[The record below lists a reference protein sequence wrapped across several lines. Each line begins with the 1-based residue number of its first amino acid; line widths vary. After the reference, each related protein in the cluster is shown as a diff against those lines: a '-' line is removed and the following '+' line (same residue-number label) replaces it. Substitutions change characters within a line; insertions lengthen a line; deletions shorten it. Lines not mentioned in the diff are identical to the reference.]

1 MARLQLVI
9 GVLAAVLIFITGG
22 NDVARAD
29 PDVVQAGHDLLETD
43 SSDTHIDFSADP
55 LPADFFDPGSDPF
68 DGTVYLEGEPFDS
81 FGGFNGLSPTDTI
94 VERQEDAGD
103 AGFPDTIDIEIV
115 ALELKSAAPIT
126 VTYNGGQNPGDW
138 DVTVSVP
145 EGDLNQETG
154 SMTIRHE
161 DADGGTFDI
170 EALPV
175 RPLLTFTQVTGGSG
189 VIGPLYWPDPPTSS
203 YLVFDAYDEPWCHT
217 ANPLAVPA
225 GQVVIEKSG
234 LTSNFFPGI
243 DCGPPRTKTLVVLDD
258 GSSRLSVRAAENA
271 ALGPVGG
278 IAELADIAGSASV
291 QSVSSGGPSSLAY
304 AAIAGAAAGAL
315 AIVAGGWYARRRLS

>member
-9 GVLAAVLIFITGG
+9 GVLAAVLVFVTGG
-22 NDVARAD
+22 SDVARAD
-29 PDVVQAGHDLLETD
+29 PDTVTAGHDLLETD
-43 SSDTHIDFSADP
+43 SSDTYMDFSANP
-55 LPADFFDPGSDPF
+55 LPADFFGPGSDPF

-94 VERQEDAGD
+94 VERKTDAGTES
-103 AGFPDTIDIEIV
+103 FPDTIDIEIV
-115 ALELKSAAPIT
+115 ALELKSVAPIT

-138 DVTVSVP
+138 DVTASVP

-170 EALPV
+170 DALPV
-175 RPLLTFTQVTGGSG
+175 RPKLTFTQITGGST
-189 VIGPLYWPDPPTSS
+189 VVGPLYWPDPPTSS
-203 YLVFDAYDEPWCHT
+203 YFVFGVSGEDWCHT
-217 ANPLAVPA
+217 ANPLAVPP
-225 GQVVIEKSG
+225 GQVVIEKPG
-234 LTSNFFPGI
+234 LTTNFFPGI
-243 DCGPPRTKTLVVLDD
+243 DCGPPRTKGLVVLDD

-278 IAELADIAGSASV
+278 IAALPDVSY
-291 QSVSSGGPSSLAY
+291 SSGRSYVALA
-304 AAIAGAAAGAL
+304 GLAAAAAAVAL
-315 AIVAGGWYARRRLS
+315 VASGWYARRRWTR